1 MNFSS
6 VPHIYTLQG
15 RLQGDDSCQLRTV
28 RYRDFRAIASMSLES
43 SVDSSLQV
51 PHRAIELYYGLQALH
66 TAAPARAGREEKWLR
81 TGHGVLAHWRR
92 ENSDAY
98 RKGKT
103 GPGFDPLEKVPN

>member
-1 MNFSS
+1 MVERTAPIVISG
-6 VPHIYTLQG
+6 PGAALQG
-15 RLQGDDSCQLRTV
+15 TIGLFT
-28 RYRDFRAIASMSLES
+28 MSLES